1 MPAQFSGHGRRY
13 FLHARF
19 VGDYGGAKMIRIC
32 SKCGKNLGE
41 KEPLED
47 KRITHTLC
55 QKCYDE
61 TLREAEEWDA

>member
-1 MPAQFSGHGRRY
+1 ME
-13 FLHARF
+13 
-19 VGDYGGAKMIRIC
+19 DKMIRIC

-55 QKCYDE
+55 QKCFNE
-61 TLREAEEWDA
+61 TMKEMDA